1 MTMICYLWSN
11 ANVKWKD
18 ANWRWSECFTVP
30 ETGSLITPGVDASL
44 LTPGWME
51 EPWNPYKNVK
61 KDRWIELFCW
71 GEYFEYDA
79 KKEVKIFPLTVKDI
93 KFSMNPSD
101 VDVKFKLEK

>member
-11 ANVKWKD
+11 AGVKWKD
-18 ANWRWSECFTVP
+18 ANWRWKECFTVP

-44 LTPGWME
+44 LAPQWIE

-61 KDRWIELFCW
+61 KDKWIELVCW
-71 GEYFEYDA
+71 SEYFEYDS
-79 KKEVKIFPLTVKDI
+79 KKEIKTFPLTVNGI

-101 VDVKFKLEK
+101 IDVQFKLEK